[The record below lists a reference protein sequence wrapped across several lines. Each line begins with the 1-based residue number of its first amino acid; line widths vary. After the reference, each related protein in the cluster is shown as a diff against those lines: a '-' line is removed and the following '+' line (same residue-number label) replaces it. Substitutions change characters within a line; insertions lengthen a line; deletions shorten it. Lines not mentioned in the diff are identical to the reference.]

1 MSRNRQRT
9 QLIVMTAAGAVTLAS
24 GGCVA
29 VVAGAAGAMVASG
42 NGSPTEAAGDA
53 IGTVADRAGQVVS
66 AGIRAAG
73 QSRLDRATQTVRVAE
88 RTGAVIKTAGDAA
101 QQPPVLDEV
110 H

>member
-1 MSRNRQRT
+1 MSRIRQYT
-9 QLIVMTAAGAVTLAS
+9 PLIALSAACAISLAS

-29 VVAGAAGAMVASG
+29 VVAGAAGAIVASG

-53 IGTVADRAGQVVS
+53 IGAVADRAGQAVS

-88 RTGAVIKTAGDAA
+88 RTGAVIKTAGDAV
-101 QQPPVLDEV
+101 QQPPVLEEV